1 MRETDWKVRPWQ
13 ISFPTIF
20 DLLHFTT
27 SNKNPRIAFLD
38 RDKSLYLVTKLSI
51 QLFGS
56 PQELVSLTGKPHY
69 FFSDN
74 QDVNEANAGSFV
86 TMALSSGDTEV
97 LKEFTKRMEEARTFG
112 KPAFELV
119 MPGLEL
125 EEMLL
130 VFPSIAAEQVI
141 FHFDVVGGNPRLFFS
156 ERIAD
161 NNSSYYLLVSE
172 LVGKIFPSQSSQN
185 KQWAINI
192 VCSALDTATKS
203 ISNDALDSS
212 TFKDFEVSVSDEGVV
227 KKGEVFSS
235 RFMGLVASRIHRVCE
250 ESTKHSPRS

>member
-1 MRETDWKVRPWQ
+1 MDCSAEYSLACLILEKKKAVLAA
-13 ISFPTIF
+13 
-20 DLLHFTT
+20 LL
-27 SNKNPRIAFLD
+27 
-38 RDKSLYLVTKLSI
+38 
-51 QLFGS
+51 
-56 PQELVSLTGKPHY
+56 
-69 FFSDN
+69 
-74 QDVNEANAGSFV
+74 
-86 TMALSSGDTEV
+86 
-97 LKEFTKRMEEARTFG
+97 
-112 KPAFELV
+112 
-119 MPGLEL
+119 L
-125 EEMLL
+125 EEEED
-130 VFPSIAAEQVI
+130 AERKRKQRLQI
-141 FHFDVVGGNPRLFFS
+141 PRS
-156 ERIAD
+156 VWNISTEDDATDAD
-161 NNSSYYLLVSE
+161 FEVSE